1 MMLRNN
7 ILDITQMHALST
19 SNLRHIHHIEST
31 ILDEYKDTNVL
42 FFLDDCSSGFAAE

>member
-19 SNLRHIHHIEST
+19 SNLLHIHHIELT
-31 ILDEYKDTNVL
+31 ILR
-42 FFLDDCSSGFAAE
+42 